1 MTKNDLQRYSH
12 TELENAR
19 TKGQV
24 IGWLQGAGALLLL
37 GVVFK
42 LIGWIPT
49 VLVVGLLA
57 YLLFKMFGKK

>member
-1 MTKNDLQRYSH
+1 MTNNELQRYTH

-24 IGWLQGAGALLLL
+24 VGWIQGAGALLVL

-49 VLVVGLLA
+49 VLVVGAVA
-57 YLLFKMFGKK
+57 YVLYRMFAKK

>member
-1 MTKNDLQRYSH
+1 MTNNELQRYTH

-24 IGWLQGAGALLLL
+24 VGWIQGAGALLVL

-49 VLVVGLLA
+49 VLVAGVVGYIL
-57 YLLFKMFGKK
+57 YKMFARK

>member
-1 MTKNDLQRYSH
+1 MTKNELQRYTH
-12 TELENAR
+12 AELENAR

-24 IGWLQGAGALLLL
+24 VGWIQGAGALLVL

-49 VLVVGLLA
+49 VLVVGVVA
-57 YLLFKMFGKK
+57 YLLYKMFAKK

>member
-1 MTKNDLQRYSH
+1 MTNNELQRYTH

-24 IGWLQGAGALLLL
+24 VGWIQGAGALLVL

-49 VLVVGLLA
+49 VLVAGAVA
-57 YLLFKMFGKK
+57 YLLYKMFAKK